1 MTSITNPKLQ
11 LIFVGAFRD
20 QGKDG
25 SIGGQMLDCRTLMQS
40 PLSDYVTWHPL
51 DSTMESL
58 PPPGLGRRFYLA
70 ARRLVRFAILVRRPQ
85 VDGVLILITDGLAF
99 VEKGLMAVLARGYRK
114 RVILGPRS
122 GLIVDDLRRSS
133 LMRWYVPFVLRQCDY
148 VICQSDTWKSTYEAI
163 AGRAADRLIMVNNW
177 IDTAPYAELPAPAGD
192 APVRPV
198 TVVFMGWVEPNKGV
212 LDLVEA
218 VQRFREKLQ
227 HVRFVICGCGSALEA
242 MQQRLADVH
251 LTHQFDFRGWVSGEA
266 KFAVMRQ
273 ADLFVLPSYREGV
286 PNTLVEAMAA
296 GRPVLSTRVGGT
308 PDLVQDGDRGR
319 LVEAGDVQ
327 ALGEAL
333 VELCHDPAMRCR
345 LGAQAR
351 RYILAEHDIGQI
363 WPTFLDLFRG
373 TYNLPVNPVAD

>member
-1 MTSITNPKLQ
+1 MSQTKFQ
-11 LIFVGAFRD
+11 FVFVGAFRE

-58 PPPGLGRRFYLA
+58 PPPSLGRRLYLA
-70 ARRLVRFAILVRRPQ
+70 THRLTRFITLMRQQR

-99 VEKGLMAVLARGYRK
+99 VEKGLMALLARLFRK
-114 RVILGPRS
+114 QVILGPRS
-122 GLIVDDLRRSS
+122 GLIVDDLQRSR
-133 LMRWYVPFVLRQCDY
+133 LMRWYIPLVLRQCDH
-148 VICQSDTWKSTYEAI
+148 VICQSATWKATYEAI
-163 AGRAADRLIMVNNW
+163 AGSETDRFVVVNNW
-177 IDTAPYAELPAPAGD
+177 IDARPYADLDEPADD
-192 APVRPV
+192 APV

-218 VQRFREKLQ
+218 VHRFRGPLKG
-227 HVRFVICGCGSALEA
+227 VRFVICGRGSALET
-242 MQQRLADVH
+242 MQQRIADLG
-251 LTHQFDFRGWVSGEA
+251 LTPQFEFRGWVSGEA
-266 KFAVMRQ
+266 KFAAIQQ

-308 PDLVQDGDRGR
+308 PDLVQDGERGY
-319 LVEAGDVQ
+319 LVDAGDIQ

-333 VELCHDPAMRCR
+333 VVLCHDPVLRRR

-351 RYILAEHDIGQI
+351 QYILAQHDIDQI
-363 WPTFLDLFRG
+363 WPTFLNLFRG
-373 TYNLPVNPVAD
+373 TYGLNAVVD